1 MNWVGYRSVF
11 LKNMGLKISIFQG
24 IFAPKWV
31 WEPKKRSVTLW
42 NHAYHTLI
50 HVPGFW
56 NDWRGLIWP
65 SGHHKSTFL
74 VSTSC
79 LVYVWNALMRHKGHH
94 NSWWEAPFKE
104 LKIVPRPAKY
114 SCHFKMSYWHHRI
127 DFTHQIR
134 WEWPNFMCMGAL
146 ARGSKMSLG
155 AQKRSV
161 ALWNHA
167 QHTLIHVPG
176 FWNDLRGSIWPSG
189 HHESAFSA
197 LTRWC
202 PRGLIFWIS
211 EVVVAH

>member
-1 MNWVGYRSVF
+1 MIWVGYCSVWV
-11 LKNMGLKISIFQG
+11 KNMGLKISIFQG

-42 NHAYHTLI
+42 NHAHHTLI

-104 LKIVPRPAKY
+104 LKIVPRPAKH
-114 SCHFKMSYWHHRI
+114 SCHFPMSHWHYRI
-127 DFTHQIR
+127 DFTHQLGR
-134 WEWPNFMCMGAL
+134 EWPNFMCMDTL
-146 ARGSKMSLG
+146 AWGSKYES
-155 AQKRSV
+155 
-161 ALWNHA
+161 
-167 QHTLIHVPG
+167 
-176 FWNDLRGSIWPSG
+176 GSPKNAAWRAETMLSTP
-189 HHESAFSA
+189 
-197 LTRWC
+197 
-202 PRGLIFWIS
+202 
-211 EVVVAH
+211 

>member
-1 MNWVGYRSVF
+1 MSLEHPPR
-11 LKNMGLKISIFQG
+11 LKNWKLFLDRLSIVVTSQCHIGITASTSHTNLVGNDQISCAWTRLPG
-24 IFAPKWV
+24 DPKWV

-114 SCHFKMSYWHHRI
+114 SCHFQMSYWHHCI

-155 AQKRSV
+155 AANAAWRSE
-161 ALWNHA
+161 
-167 QHTLIHVPG
+167 TMP
-176 FWNDLRGSIWPSG
+176 SIP
-189 HHESAFSA
+189 
-197 LTRWC
+197 
-202 PRGLIFWIS
+202 
-211 EVVVAH
+211 